1 MKLALHGVTAP
12 PARLATRPPIKVFI
26 RRCIGR
32 QKSPLK
38 RDRSRSLRRKELAA
52 QGISC
57 TAALPRS

>member
-1 MKLALHGVTAP
+1 VTAP
-12 PARLATRPPIKVFI
+12 PARLATRPPIKTFI

-38 RDRSRSLRRKELAA
+38 RGGSCILHMNQELAA